1 MWRHH
6 CYVAEKEMTAS
17 LTYANRADVQVTVE
31 EKKNCNKSVYTLFRM
46 MYENV

>member
-17 LTYANRADVQVTVE
+17 LTYANRADVQVTLE
-31 EKKNCNKSVYTLFRM
+31 EKKLHKSVYTLFRM